1 MDNNVYDSLR
11 GLFEGGNFTN
21 TQINIIPGDGAQ
33 ISYEAPVKKE
43 IDSDEN
49 TGVRQSIMEYVN
61 KLMPIVAEKYRED
74 FSNIWLDIIK
84 EDVVSNVIF
93 NRGKQKGTVFNRNL
107 VAHISRMMVL
117 DGIIVKDANDVMMA
131 ELLEPQKGKNHPVR
145 NQLGLVPD
153 DEKIKR
159 AVKDVFIRHGVEV
172 E

>member
-1 MDNNVYDSLR
+1 MAGYHQ
-11 GLFEGGNFTN
+11 GGCC
-21 TQINIIPGDGAQ
+21 
-33 ISYEAPVKKE
+33 
-43 IDSDEN
+43 
-49 TGVRQSIMEYVN
+49 
-61 KLMPIVAEKYRED
+61 
-74 FSNIWLDIIK
+74 
-84 EDVVSNVIF
+84 
-93 NRGKQKGTVFNRNL
+93 TVFNRNL